1 MNLHSII
8 LSLFL
13 QHDSGASMG
22 GRQIPSIVSVWAE
35 QYERFLVFSKA
46 TQSEML
52 HFATCQELL
61 RLAKAWFWD
70 MKPLFT
76 AFKWSTAMLSFSIYR
91 FVSKPRLCHPDVAGP
106 EGEDFYNF
114 RCLAHPLHR
123 LYPETARERESE
135 REWCWWDV
143 HQHHVRRFAFC
154 WTTRGSC
161 FQIRKSGRIMMLRL
175 SCSLKDMEWLAVRN
189 QFLQVLLVQEVNS
202 LPAFLRLAK
211 PANLMKI
218 APPVSTDLSPTWK
231 GARKTLRLGCKRWQN
246 HGKKM

>member
-123 LYPETARERESE
+123 LYPETARERERARENGAGEMCISIMWGDLHFAE
-135 REWCWWDV
+135 RRVGAAFRSGKAEGLWCSDWVAASKTWNDWPLEIN
-143 HQHHVRRFAFC
+143 FC
-154 WTTRGSC
+154 KFC
-161 FQIRKSGRIMMLRL
+161 L
-175 SCSLKDMEWLAVRN
+175 SKRSTVC
-189 QFLQVLLVQEVNS
+189 LLS
-202 LPAFLRLAK
+202 
-211 PANLMKI
+211 
-218 APPVSTDLSPTWK
+218 
-231 GARKTLRLGCKRWQN
+231 
-246 HGKKM
+246 